1 MKLRIKGDSLRLR
14 VTRAELARLL
24 NGERIEDSIHFSSA
38 PDVHL
43 TYALRSAEQSIPV
56 RIECVPQA
64 IVVLISKEQLR
75 FWSNDS
81 EVGIYGSIE
90 LGRGSSLEVLIEN
103 DFACLDRSDEE
114 NTDHLQTQMRE
125 RCANDRSRVSDRAN
139 RGAYS
144 VFAFTQSRKWRKDGD
159 TSFQFCRLTVR
170 ASSDRFFWPRHRLF
184 HMGWAVLVQS
194 S

>member
-1 MKLRIKGDSLRLR
+1 MSRVWIAMQGEKHMKLRIKGDSLRLR

-81 EVGIYGSIE
+81 EVGITARLSWVA
-90 LGRGSSLEVLIEN
+90 EV
-103 DFACLDRSDEE
+103 
-114 NTDHLQTQMRE
+114 H
-125 RCANDRSRVSDRAN
+125 SR
-139 RGAYS
+139 
-144 VFAFTQSRKWRKDGD
+144 F
-159 TSFQFCRLTVR
+159 
-170 ASSDRFFWPRHRLF
+170 
-184 HMGWAVLVQS
+184 
-194 S
+194 